1 MNPAQTSSITIDYHS
16 HNLRCG
22 HAQGVIEDYI
32 KAAVRNGLVEI
43 GISDHSPA
51 WFMEGNDPLPAG
63 AMAKDELD
71 GYVQEVLGLKAKY
84 QGQIAVKL
92 GLEVDYIEDME
103 DFYREK
109 LAPYPWDYLIG
120 SVHIVGGTH
129 VYEARRWNDKT
140 SPMQSDPSTVFAEY
154 YRLVAKSA
162 QSGMFDI
169 LAHTSAVLAYA
180 PRPFPAQTEMWQD
193 AALEAIRDTGVA
205 IEINTSGYR
214 KMTTD
219 PFPTARM
226 VGVAASLGIPI
237 TFGSDSHRPEQVA
250 YNRSDVERLLTLNN
264 ITELATFTAR
274 ERLMLPLQTVMM
286 V

>member
-1 MNPAQTSSITIDYHS
+1 MNPASTSAIKIDYHS
-16 HNLRCG
+16 HNFRCG
-22 HAQGVIEDYI
+22 HAQGTIEDYI
-32 KAAVRNGLVEI
+32 KAAIRSGLTEF

-51 WFMEGNDPLPAG
+51 WFLDGNDPTPTN

-71 GYVQEVLGLKAKY
+71 GYVEEVLNLKAKY

-92 GLEVDYIEDME
+92 GLEVDYVESME
-103 DFYREK
+103 DFYRET
-109 LAPYPWDYLIG
+109 LAAYPWDYLLG
-120 SVHIVGGTH
+120 SVHMVAGSH
-129 VYEARRWNDKT
+129 VYEARRWDNKAN
-140 SPMQSDPSTVFAEY
+140 PMQSDPLTVFTEY

-162 QSGMFDI
+162 QSGLFDI
-169 LAHTSAVLAYA
+169 LAHTSAILAYA
-180 PRPFPAQTEMWQD
+180 PRPFPAETEYLQD
-193 AALEAIRDTGVA
+193 VALEAIRDSGLA

-226 VGVAASLGIPI
+226 VGVAASFGIPI

-250 YNRSDVERLLTLNN
+250 YNRPEVERLLTLND
-264 ITELATFTAR
+264 ITELATFTNR
-274 ERLMLPLQTVMM
+274 ERIMLPLQTVMT